1 MLFAMLFSISVVV
14 ISCPCALGLA
24 TPTAIMVGTSVAA
37 SHGILVKGGPAFE
50 EANKVNAIIFD
61 KTGTLTEGKPV
72 ITDEIFLTVQLSKEK
87 RNSIN
92 AKDKNIVPG
101 KDRLLH
107 LAAIAE
113 QGNQHP
119 IAHAISHEAK
129 KRNLVLP
136 KLSGNAYTNVP
147 GNGVSCAY
155 LDGIISVGNRVFMDQ
170 QGVVTGQR
178 VDSAM
183 WDLEVQG
190 KTVVCVALNKELIGI
205 LGIADKTKTEAPAT
219 LAALFKLG
227 IDIWM
232 VTGDNK
238 TTAFAVADELEI
250 PRERVIAG
258 VLPAE
263 KMAKVEELQVFKSYT
278 SLLSK

>member
-1 MLFAMLFSISVVV
+1 VLFAMLFSISVVV

-37 SHGILVKGGPAFE
+37 AHGILVKGGPAFE

-72 ITDEIFLTVQLSKEK
+72 VTDEIFLTVQPAKEK
-87 RNSIN
+87 RSTIN

-101 KDRLLH
+101 ENRLLH
-107 LAAIAE
+107 LAAVAE
-113 QGNQHP
+113 QGNEHP
-119 IAHAISHEAK
+119 IAHAISLEAK
-129 KRNLVLP
+129 KRNLILP

-147 GNGVSCAY
+147 GNGVSCVY
-155 LDGIISVGNRVFMDQ
+155 LDGVISVGNRVFMDQ

-190 KTVVCVALNKELIGI
+190 KTAVCVALNKELIGI
-205 LGIADKTKTEAPAT
+205 LGIADKTKSEAPAT

-250 PRERVIAG
+250 PRDRVVAG

-263 KMAKVEELQVFKSYT
+263 KLAKVEELQVSNPYT
-278 SLLSK
+278 FLLLK

>member
-1 MLFAMLFSISVVV
+1 
-14 ISCPCALGLA
+14 
-24 TPTAIMVGTSVAA
+24 MVGTTVAA
-37 SHGILVKGGPAFE
+37 SHGILIKGGPAFE
-50 EANKVNAIIFD
+50 EANKINAIIFD
-61 KTGTLTEGKPV
+61 KTGTLTEGKPMV
-72 ITDEIFLTVQLSKEK
+72 TDEIFLTVQTRERRNSSGGKEK
-87 RNSIN
+87 
-92 AKDKNIVPG
+92 KLVTE

-113 QGNQHP
+113 QGNEHP
-119 IAHAISHEAK
+119 IARAISLEAK
-129 KRNLVLP
+129 KRKLVLP
-136 KLSGNAYTNVP
+136 KLSGNAFTNIP
-147 GNGVSCAY
+147 GNGVSCSY
-155 LDGIISVGNRVFMDQ
+155 LDGIISVGNRIFMDQ
-170 QGVVTGQR
+170 QGVITGQR

-205 LGIADKTKTEAPAT
+205 LGIADKTKPEARAT
-219 LAALFKLG
+219 LSALFDLG

-250 PRERVIAG
+250 PRERVLAG

-263 KMAKVEELQVFKSYT
+263 KLAKVEELQV
-278 SLLSK
+278 